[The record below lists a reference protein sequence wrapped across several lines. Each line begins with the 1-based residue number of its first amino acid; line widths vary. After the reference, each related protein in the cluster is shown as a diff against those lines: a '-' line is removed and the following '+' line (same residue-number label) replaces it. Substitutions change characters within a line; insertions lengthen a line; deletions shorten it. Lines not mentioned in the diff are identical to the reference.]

1 MAIIEFG
8 RFRIVPHRRELLADG
23 QPIHLGGRTFDVL
36 LVLIEGHGAAVA
48 KDALMQRVWPNR
60 IVEESSLHVQISA
73 LRNAFGADRN
83 LIRTISGRGY
93 QFTGEIR
100 TVAASPHTP
109 AVAGTAVPVSAPRRA
124 PTNLPEPVSELID
137 REPELREIVSLA
149 AAHRIVTLTGAGGI
163 GKTRLA
169 LAAAHQLLPR
179 FADGVWLAEFSS
191 LAHPGLVPATVA
203 AVVGLELGAGEVSA
217 QRVAQALADRH
228 LLLVLDTC
236 EHVIAAAA
244 ALAEALLQAGSAVR
258 ILATSREPLR
268 AEGERIYP
276 APPLAVPAAERE
288 DPWPYGAVQLFVV
301 RSRASG
307 AQVSEDR
314 HSAAAIAAICR
325 RLDGIPLAI
334 ELAAARAA
342 ALGIETL
349 AARLDDRFRLL
360 TGGRRTALPRHQ
372 TLRATLDWSY
382 ELLPEP
388 ERVILR
394 RLAVF
399 SGVFSLEAASAVAAS
414 VESAPAEVV
423 DGLSNLVAKSL
434 VAAEVDGTVV
444 RYRLL
449 DTTRAYALEKLG
461 EASEREQLARRHA
474 EYYRDLFER
483 AESEWEMPPAAEWLT
498 DYGRQIDNLRAALD
512 WAFSPAGNTSFG
524 VALTAAA
531 VPLWMQLSLLDE
543 CRGRVEQALAALGA
557 EANRDLRREIKLHAA
572 LGVSV
577 ISTRGATDPEAGA
590 VWTKA
595 LEVAESLDDAE
606 YQLRSLWGL
615 WFFHTAAGRHRV
627 ALELAQRCYTLATN
641 RSDSN
646 HRLVAERLIG
656 VSQFY
661 LGDLPAARRHVER
674 VVADYVGSD
683 HRSRIIRSSV
693 SAGVTARVFLAWV
706 LWLQGFPDQAVRTA
720 ESSIEDARATN
731 HALTL
736 CFALA
741 LAACPIA
748 LLVGDLAAAEH
759 YMGTLLD
766 HSSRYALARWRAVG
780 RGYQGVLAIKR
791 GDIASGLPLLRAG
804 FDELGEAKFAVMR
817 LITFVMAEVLGHA
830 GQISEGLAVAEEAI
844 AQSERAEER
853 SLLAEFV
860 RVKGELLL
868 LQGAPGA
875 AAAAEDHFRQA
886 LEWAHRQ
893 GALAW
898 ELRAAT
904 SLARLLR
911 DQNRSAEA
919 ISLLAPVYDRFTEGF
934 ETADLKAAKVL
945 IDGLCNSKGHKA
957 PLVEVAKPL
966 VELIPELARR
976 SA

>member
-1 MAIIEFG
+1 MDLASETPASVAFG
-8 RFRIVPHRRELLADG
+8 RFRVLPHRRELLADG
-23 QPIHLGGRTFDVL
+23 RPIRLGGRAFDVL
-36 LVLIEGHGAAVA
+36 MALIEARGTVLS
-48 KDALMQRVWPNR
+48 KDAVMARVWPGR
-60 IVEESSLHVQISA
+60 VVEEKNLHTQISA
-73 LRNAFGADRN
+73 LRTALGAERE
-83 LIRTISGRGY
+83 LIHTVAGRGY
-93 QFTGEIR
+93 QFTGEVRILS
-100 TVAASPHTP
+100 ASPDERAGAG
-109 AVAGTAVPVSAPRRA
+109 AVEPEAVGP
-124 PTNLPEPVSELID
+124 PTNLPESVSELIGRD
-137 REPELREIVSLA
+137 DELREIPNLA
-149 AAHRIVTLTGAGGI
+149 AAQRLVTLTGAGGI

-169 LAAAHQLLPR
+169 LATARRPLPK
-179 FADGVWLAEFSS
+179 FADGVWVTELAP
-191 LAHPGLVPATVA
+191 LADPALVPAAVA
-203 AVVGLELGAGEVSA
+203 AALGIEFPAGAVSA
-217 QRVAQALADRH
+217 EHVANALSGKE
-228 LLLVLDTC
+228 LLLVLDNC
-236 EHVIAAAA
+236 EHVIDAAAGM
-244 ALAEALLQAGSAVR
+244 AEAVLRAGSAVH
-258 ILATSREPLR
+258 IIATSREPLR
-268 AEGERIYP
+268 VEGEQIYP
-276 APPLAVPAAERE
+276 VPPLAVPGAEGD
-288 DPWPYGAVQLFVV
+288 DPWRYGAVWLFVL

-307 AQVSEDR
+307 AHVSEDR
-314 HSAAAIAAICR
+314 DVATVITAICR

-334 ELAAARAA
+334 ELAAARTA
-342 ALGIETL
+342 ALGIEAL

-382 ELLPEP
+382 ELLREP

-414 VESAPAEVV
+414 VELAPAEVV

-434 VAAEVDGTVV
+434 VAAEVDSTIA

-461 EASEREQLARRHA
+461 EAGEREQLARRHA

-483 AESEWEMPPAAEWLT
+483 AESEWETRPAAEWLT

-512 WAFSPAGNTSFG
+512 WAFSPPGDTSFG

-531 VPLWMQLSLLDE
+531 VPLWMQLSLLEE

-572 LGVSV
+572 LGASV
-577 ISTRGATDPEAGA
+577 IYSRGATDPEAGA

-595 LEVAESLDDAE
+595 LEVADSLDDAE
-606 YQLRSLWGL
+606 YQLRSLGGL
-615 WFFHTAAGRHRV
+615 WFFHTAAGRHSV

-683 HRSRIIRSSV
+683 HRSHIFRFQV
-693 SAGVTARVFLAWV
+693 LAGVTARVFLAWI
-706 LWLQGFPDQAVRTA
+706 LWLQGFPDQAMRTA

-736 CFALA
+736 CYALA

-759 YMGTLLD
+759 YTGTLLD
-766 HSSRYALARWRAVG
+766 HSSRCALARWRALG

-791 GDIASGLPLLRAG
+791 GDVATGLPLLRAG

-817 LITFVMAEVLGHA
+817 SITFVMAEALGPA
-830 GQISEGLAVAEEAI
+830 GQISEGLAVVEEAI
-844 AQSERAEER
+844 AQLERTEGR
-853 SLLAEFV
+853 SLLAGLLWA
-860 RVKGELLL
+860 KGELLL

-875 AAAAEDHFRQA
+875 AAAEDHFRQA
-886 LEWAHRQ
+886 LDWARRQ
-893 GALAW
+893 GALSW

-911 DQNRSAEA
+911 DQGPSADA
-919 ISLLAPVYDRFTEGF
+919 LALLQPVYDRFTEGF
-934 ETADLKAAKVL
+934 GTADLKTAKAL
-945 IDGLCNSKGHKA
+945 LDTLQ
-957 PLVEVAKPL
+957 
-966 VELIPELARR
+966 
-976 SA
+976 